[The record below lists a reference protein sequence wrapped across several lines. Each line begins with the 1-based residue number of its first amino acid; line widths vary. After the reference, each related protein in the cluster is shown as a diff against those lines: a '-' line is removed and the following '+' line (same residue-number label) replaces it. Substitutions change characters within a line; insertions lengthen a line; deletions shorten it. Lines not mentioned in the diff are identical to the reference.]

1 MDFDNSGF
9 IDYSEF
15 IASFL
20 DTSAYMNENFLRKE
34 FVKLDQDKDGKLNK
48 DDIQKIVRLDTVSI
62 GTVDVQ
68 EMINEADLD
77 GDGQID
83 YNEFL
88 VLLR

>member
-1 MDFDNSGF
+1 MDFDNSGY

-20 DTSAYMNENFLRKE
+20 DTSAYMNETFLRKQ

-48 DDIQKIVRLDTVSI
+48 NDIQKIVRLDTVSI
-62 GTVDVQ
+62 GSGIDVQ

-83 YNEFL
+83 YN
-88 VLLR
+88 

>member
-20 DTSAYMNENFLRKE
+20 DTSAYMNETFLRKE

-62 GTVDVQ
+62 GNVDVQ
-68 EMINEADLD
+68 
-77 GDGQID
+77 
-83 YNEFL
+83 
-88 VLLR
+88 